1 MPNVPA
7 RHPSHR
13 YAQGAI
19 HMTNVAVI
27 YYSSTGSTYRLARA
41 AADAAA
47 EQGAEVRLRRVP
59 ETAATGRPGSDE
71 HAADALE
78 IPEASVDDLKWAD
91 AVLLG
96 TPVHFG
102 LAAPQLMQFINTT
115 SSLSIHGGLLHKA
128 VSAFASG
135 SAEHGGQVTAILA
148 LHNAV
153 CHWGSVIVATGSADP
168 VLYEK
173 NNGNPYGAS
182 TVAGNR
188 IGFIHDENV
197 GAIAYQTRRTIHVA
211 AALKAAA
218 PVRAAA

>member
-1 MPNVPA
+1 
-7 RHPSHR
+7 
-13 YAQGAI
+13 
-19 HMTNVAVI
+19 MTNVAVI
-27 YYSSTGSTYRLARA
+27 YYSSTGSTHRLAVA

-47 EQGAEVRLRRVP
+47 AEGAEVRLRRVS
-59 ETAATGRPGSDE
+59 ETAATGRPGSEE
-71 HAADALE
+71 HAASVAD
-78 IPEASVDDLKWAD
+78 IPEATPDDLQWAD
-91 AVLLG
+91 AILLG

-102 LAAPQLMQFINTT
+102 LAAPQLMQFINT
-115 SSLSIHGGLLHKA
+115 SSALSIQGELLNKA

-148 LHNAV
+148 LHNAI

-188 IGFIHDENV
+188 AGFIHPENA
-197 GAIAYQTRRTIHVA
+197 GAIAYQTRRTLHVA
-211 AALKAAA
+211 AALKAAEG
-218 PVRAAA
+218 VRAAA

>member
-1 MPNVPA
+1 
-7 RHPSHR
+7 
-13 YAQGAI
+13 
-19 HMTNVAVI
+19 MTNVAVI
-27 YYSSTGSTYRLARA
+27 YYSSTGSTHQLAL
-41 AADAAA
+41 AAA
-47 EQGAEVRLRRVP
+47 ETATALGAEVRLRRVP
-59 ETAATGRPGSDE
+59 ETAATGRPGSEE
-71 HAADALE
+71 HAATAAG
-78 IPEASVDDLKWAD
+78 IAEATNDDLDWAD

-102 LAAPQLMQFINTT
+102 LAAPQLMQFINGT
-115 SSLSIHGGLLHKA
+115 SSLSINGRLLHKA

-182 TVAGNR
+182 TVTGPR
-188 IGFIHDENV
+188 VGFMHPENA
-197 GAIAYQTRRTIHVA
+197 GAIAYQTRRTIEVA
-211 AALKAAA
+211 AALKAAQTA
-218 PVRAAA
+218 QAAV